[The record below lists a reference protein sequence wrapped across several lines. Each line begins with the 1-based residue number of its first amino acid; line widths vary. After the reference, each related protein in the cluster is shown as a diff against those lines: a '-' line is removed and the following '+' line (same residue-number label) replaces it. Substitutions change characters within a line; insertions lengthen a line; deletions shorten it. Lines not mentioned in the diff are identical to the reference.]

1 MILAFSLSMLFLFDL
16 DLKSSTW
23 LLEGAAPG
31 GPVHRPARRSVARRR
46 DEKLFSWWWAIS
58 SDSLQ
63 HPGWFCDI
71 LHRNLKEYHR
81 TTLERNLSTSPPP
94 PAAGFPG
101 GGSTGGGVLRRYIL
115 LSIMGIGDELSIF
128 P

>member
-46 DEKLFSWWWAIS
+46 DDEFFSWWWAIS
-58 SDSLQ
+58 TDSLQ

-71 LHRNLKEYHR
+71 LSLNRENITELDATR
-81 TTLERNLSTSPPP
+81 GAFSP
-94 PAAGFPG
+94 
-101 GGSTGGGVLRRYIL
+101 SSSL
-115 LSIMGIGDELSIF
+115 LM
-128 P
+128 

>member
-46 DEKLFSWWWAIS
+46 DDEFFSWWWAIS
-58 SDSLQ
+58 SV
-63 HPGWFCDI
+63 
-71 LHRNLKEYHR
+71 
-81 TTLERNLSTSPPP
+81 PPP
-94 PAAGFPG
+94 PPFLCNQRGRNGGPG
-101 GGSTGGGVLRRYIL
+101 YIRNPGL
-115 LSIMGIGDELSIF
+115 C
-128 P
+128 